1 MATLLESAV
10 PESICNTSSII
21 TPESSTLSHRF
32 VDNKFYLLVVIG
44 EIVSEDHLKCAIAD
58 IEKGI
63 RTWDT
68 NLIDCNLD
76 QELKLFVSR
85 HSARFSSDVRGQ
97 KILHHKSNVLETVVL
112 INPSDKAVSTEVRL
126 MVSDTARHKLVILSG
141 QCFENTGELILQS
154 GSFSFPD
161 FIDIFTDQEIG
172 ELLSN
177 THPANKA
184 SLTLFCPEEGDW
196 KNSNL
201 DKHNL
206 QDFINMK
213 LNSAVL
219 LPEMEGL
226 SEFTEYLSESV
237 EIQSPF
243 DMLEP
248 PTSGGF
254 LKLSKPCCYI
264 FPGGRGDSALFAV
277 NGFNMLI
284 NGGSERKSCFWKLVR
299 HLDRVDSIL
308 LTHVG
313 DDNLPGINSVLQR
326 KIAELEEEQSQC
338 STTNSE
344 GVKNLISPDLGVV
357 FLNVPEDL
365 KSPEPNFRVRK
376 TIEEASRTL
385 QYLNKLSLKPE
396 PLYRN
401 AGNSTEP
408 IILFQKMGVGR
419 LEMYVLN
426 PAKNSKELKYF
437 LKQWTGSEKDRAS
450 VLLPNE
456 DLTKEFEDLKQKV
469 VEGNKKDNQSDLE
482 DKDLG
487 VVIQQDETVL
497 PKESPEADEHAE
509 SLDEG
514 ITTTEPEGECGETP
528 EEPEGKG
535 KINGDANEKFE
546 DEGTGLE
553 ESSEAGDY
561 EEKELSPSFINPNP
575 LEYFANE
582 ANAEEGEKPLAKS
595 GGRPPPSGGK
605 QHAKQCEETPA
616 TSISESAPS
625 QTDSDVPPGTEEC
638 PSITADANIDSEDD
652 SETLPTDRTIT
663 HRHVDPAPVPIRD
676 TAPSPPRPDVCMVDP
691 EAVPVT
697 ESVES
702 SSKKEASDKTV
713 KKKQEGKTKSSSPA
727 RKTSTPKKKDPSVSK
742 SSVKSDA
749 KSSGDKDAKNAT
761 NTYTSKG
768 PKTATS
774 GSGKGTVPNCPPVY
788 LDLVYIPNHCNAK
801 NVDAEFFKRVRSSY
815 YVVSGNDM
823 AAEEPSR
830 AVLDSILEGKS
841 QWGNNMQ
848 VTLIP
853 THDSEVMREWY
864 QETHEKQQNL
874 NITVLASSSTVVMQD
889 ESFPACK
896 IEL

>member
-1 MATLLESAV
+1 ML
-10 PESICNTSSII
+10 
-21 TPESSTLSHRF
+21 TPEASSLSHRF

-44 EIVSEDHLKCAIAD
+44 EIVSEDHLKCAVAD

-85 HSARFSSDVRGQ
+85 HSARFSPDVRGQ
-97 KILHHKSNVLETVVL
+97 RILHHKSNVLETVVL
-112 INPSDKAVSTEVRL
+112 INPSDEAVSTEVRL
-126 MVSDTARHKLVILSG
+126 MVSDTARHKLLVLSG

-184 SLTLFCPEEGDW
+184 SITLFCPEEGDW

-213 LNSAVL
+213 LNSTVI

-226 SEFTEYLSESV
+226 SEFTEYLAESV
-237 EIQSPF
+237 EIPSPF

-284 NGGSERKSCFWKLVR
+284 NGGSDRKSCFWKLVR

-308 LTHVG
+308 LTHIG

-326 KIAELEEEQSQC
+326 KIAELEEDQSQC
-338 STTNSE
+338 STANSE
-344 GVKNLISPDLGVV
+344 VVKNLISPDLGVV
-357 FLNVPEDL
+357 FLNVPEDI
-365 KSPEPNFRVRK
+365 KNTEPN
-376 TIEEASRTL
+376 
-385 QYLNKLSLKPE
+385 
-396 PLYRN
+396 YRDF
-401 AGNSTEP
+401 E
-408 IILFQKMGVGR
+408 
-419 LEMYVLN
+419 
-426 PAKNSKELKYF
+426 ELKA
-437 LKQWTGSEKDRAS
+437 Q
-450 VLLPNE
+450 
-456 DLTKEFEDLKQKV
+456 
-469 VEGNKKDNQSDLE
+469 KKDNDSL
-482 DKDLG
+482 
-487 VVIQQDETVL
+487 VIIRHDETAL
-497 PKESPEADEHAE
+497 PKKSPEADEHAE

-514 ITTTEPEGECGETP
+514 ITTTEPEGESGASP

-535 KINGDANEKFE
+535 KLSGDTNDKFE

-575 LEYFANE
+575 LEYFAN
-582 ANAEEGEKPLAKS
+582 AQEEEKPLAKS

-605 QHAKQCEETPA
+605 QHLKQCEETPA
-616 TSISESAPS
+616 TSTSESAPS

-652 SETLPTDRTIT
+652 SETLPTDRTLT
-663 HRHVDPAPVPIRD
+663 HRHADPPPAPIRD
-676 TAPSPPRPDVCMVDP
+676 SAPSPPRPDVCMVDP
-691 EAVPVT
+691 EAVPAT
-697 ESVES
+697 DSLENP
-702 SSKKEASDKTV
+702 SKKEASDQTTQ
-713 KKKQEGKTKSSSPA
+713 KKQESKTKSA
-727 RKTSTPKKKDPSVSK
+727 AMKTSTPKKKDPSVSK
-742 SSVKSDA
+742 SKSDVKEA
-749 KSSGDKDAKNAT
+749 GGKDAKNAT
-761 NTYTSKG
+761 NANASRG
-768 PKTATS
+768 PKSTTGS
-774 GSGKGTVPNCPPVY
+774 GSGKAAGGSSAPNCPPAY

-801 NVDAEFFKRVRSSY
+801 NVDADFFKCVRSSY
-815 YVVSGNDM
+815 YVVSGNDL

-830 AVLDSILEGKS
+830 AVLDSLLEGKS

-864 QETHEKQQNL
+864 HETHEKQQDL